1 MPKVYFTE
9 EVTGSN
15 VNPYEAVL
23 LSSKESRR
31 LNQARLNAGVPE
43 GEEKVTTVA
52 LGRLVEEKVAPTYH
66 GEQGDSDATS
76 GDSGSSGR

>member
-9 EVTGSN
+9 EVTGKS

-23 LSSKESRR
+23 LSSRESRR

-52 LGRLVEEKVAPTYH
+52 LGRLVSEKITHSY
-66 GEQGDSDATS
+66 DDAES
-76 GDSGSSGR
+76 EG

>member
-1 MPKVYFTE
+1 MPMVYFTE
-9 EVTGSN
+9 DVTDGQ

-23 LSSKESRR
+23 LSSREARR

-52 LGRLVEEKVAPTYH
+52 LGRLADKKIRHTYDAKNTA
-66 GEQGDSDATS
+66 QGD
-76 GDSGSSGR
+76 